1 MRSKLRRRQWLTLC
15 TSASLTSIA
24 GCTGGDDGD
33 TDDDENRG
41 RTADEQFD
49 GDTDDDENSGRTA
62 DEQFDGDNDRDP
74 IELDIDPSEGWAT
87 VHADVAVPD
96 NRGRPS
102 SALAVRRTNCPRL
115 GSRVKFNHPANRADR
130 PRSSNSA
137 SQRLATSCPYNRSVG
152 DSGYNRKDRPIGCSN
167 RWRSSTRTRPLGEVR
182 YGLLADGSHSE
193 SSGIGL
199 TTQMDESFVRVDRSG
214 VVTARGEFVTDD
226 RGKDAGYSLDGP
238 LSSEPDCRTD
248 GTPISTAAS
257 DRSDRIVECSALL
270 KSDLIG

>member
-96 NRGRPS
+96 NRGEAVLSIGGETYELSASGFAGEIQPPGESGRPPTFFELS
-102 SALAVRRTNCPRL
+102 IATVGDELSVQPLRRRL
-115 GSRVKFNHPANRADR
+115 GIQQERQTYRVFEQMALVDPN
-130 PRSSNSA
+130 
-137 SQRLATSCPYNRSVG
+137 AT
-152 DSGYNRKDRPIGCSN
+152 
-167 RWRSSTRTRPLGEVR
+167 PLGEVR

-238 LSSEPDCRTD
+238 FEFGARLQD
-248 GTPISTAAS
+248 GWNA
-257 DRSDRIVECSALL
+257 
-270 KSDLIG
+270 DLDGGE